1 MQQLAVTCEN
11 TVHNGHIPTCSSKKQ
26 RGHRGSKNQDSHRR
40 THLRLIIQTK
50 TVDRC
55 AGRGSG
61 TNMLQENAVG
71 VIATACNGHT
81 TTTFGR
87 PRCPSRAHAR
97 TRGEADRQVTPMS
110 TSKYEPEAPS
120 KWQGDVRKSCSRDQL
135 NDSGRSSRARPA
147 DTAFCPAC
155 SCRPHQARGLT
166 QPKYTCWSI
175 AR

>member
-1 MQQLAVTCEN
+1 MRHTTGTFRRAAK
-11 TVHNGHIPTCSSKKQ
+11 KKQ

-71 VIATACNGHT
+71 VIVTACNGHT

-87 PRCPSRAHAR
+87 PRCPSRAQAR

-110 TSKYEPEAPS
+110 TSKYEPESPLKVAGGRQE
-120 KWQGDVRKSCSRDQL
+120 KLQSRSAQ
-135 NDSGRSSRARPA
+135 R
-147 DTAFCPAC
+147 
-155 SCRPHQARGLT
+155 
-166 QPKYTCWSI
+166 
-175 AR
+175 